1 MGQNVSWRGKEARGA
16 AAAFGAYAMWGI
28 FPLYWRQLKAV
39 EALQV
44 LAHRIVWAAV
54 FCLLLIAVSRR
65 LGDILQLFKNRKKIG
80 WIILASLFA
89 TSNWGI
95 YLWAVNSGRVMES
108 ALGYYINPL
117 LSVAFGALFFRE
129 RVDAWT
135 RVAVVLALAGIVG
148 AAIFYGSVPWVSLLI
163 ALTFAAYGAVK
174 KQVAVEPILGM
185 TVETLVSMPIALA
198 FLAARH
204 AAGAG
209 AFLGGSLMETSLL
222 VLAGAVTAIPLILF
236 ASAANSISLQK
247 MGFIQ
252 YVSPT
257 GQLILGLTVFGE
269 RPTTALLVA
278 FAGVLAAVLVY
289 LSTRNPGRAGARPS

>member
-1 MGQNVSWRGKEARGA
+1 MEHNGPRRGKEARGT
-16 AAAFGAYAMWGI
+16 AAAFAAYAMWGI
-28 FPLYWRQLKAV
+28 FPLYWKQLKAV

-54 FCLLLIAVSRR
+54 FCLLLVAISGR
-65 LGDILQLFKNRKKIG
+65 LGETIQLVKNRKKIG
-80 WIILASLFA
+80 WIALASVFA

-95 YLWAVNSGRVMES
+95 YLWAVNSGKVMES

-129 RVDAWT
+129 KVDAWT
-135 RVAVVLALAGIVG
+135 RAAVALALSGIVG

-163 ALTFAAYGAVK
+163 ALTFAGYGAVK
-174 KQVAVEPILGM
+174 KRLAVEPVQGM
-185 TVETLVSMPIALA
+185 TVETLVSIPLALA

-209 AFLGGSLMETSLL
+209 AFLVGNPIETLLL

-236 ASAANSISLQK
+236 ALAANTISLQK

-257 GQLILGLTVFGE
+257 GQLILGLAVFGE
-269 RPTTALLVA
+269 KPTAALLTA
-278 FAGVLAAVLVY
+278 FAGVLGAVLVY
-289 LSTRNPGRAGARPS
+289 ATTRNAKPRSL